1 MLELIPLAMTLAA
14 LAGYGTGLHRLRR
27 RGVRWPVTQVAAMLA
42 GSFCTAAAVLP
53 PIASHDELFPVHVGQ
68 HLLLGMAAPAFL
80 ALSAPVTLALRTLP
94 RRPRRILLRLLRS
107 IPVAVLAAPAT
118 AVVLDLGGL
127 YALYLTGLY
136 QAAEH
141 NDLVH
146 AAVHVHMFLAGC
158 LFSWAVIGLDPVRR
172 RPGTWVRL
180 TALIIAAAGH
190 DTLSKLIY
198 PWNLPVGG
206 GPIASRH
213 TGAELMYYGGT
224 VIEVALAAIVIAQWY
239 LISGRAL
246 ARTRR
251 RSQSAGPQPPI
262 ALPTRRRGLAPLP
275 LSHLGRSGR
284 GTRAGHKRA
293 PTAQ

>member
-1 MLELIPLAMTLAA
+1 MLELIPLAITLVA

-27 RGVRWPVTQVAAMLA
+27 CGIRWPVTRVAAMLA

-94 RRPRRILLRLLRS
+94 RRPRRVLLRLLHS
-107 IPVAVLAAPAT
+107 FPVAVLAAPAT

-127 YALYLTGLY
+127 YALYLTGAY

-146 AAVHVHMFLAGC
+146 AAVHMHMFLAGC
-158 LFSWAVIGLDPVRR
+158 LFSWAVIGIDPVRR
-172 RPGTWVRL
+172 RPGRWVRL

-198 PWNLPVGG
+198 AWNLPAGG

-224 VIEVALAAIVIAQWY
+224 VIEVALAAIVMAQWY

-251 RSQSAGPQPPI
+251 RSQSAGLRLPI
-262 ALPTRRRGLAPLP
+262 APPARRRG
-275 LSHLGRSGR
+275 
-284 GTRAGHKRA
+284 
-293 PTAQ
+293 